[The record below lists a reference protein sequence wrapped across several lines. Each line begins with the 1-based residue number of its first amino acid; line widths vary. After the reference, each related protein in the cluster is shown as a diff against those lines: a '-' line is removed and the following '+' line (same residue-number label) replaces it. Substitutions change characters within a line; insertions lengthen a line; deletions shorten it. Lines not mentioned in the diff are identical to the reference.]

1 MQHHRPSTA
10 EHSEKMDQETQS
22 PDRHAFAKSGQRE
35 FLTPVFPRSCVCARI
50 AAIPLILCAV
60 LSEMFDGSAYVT
72 TYLSYVTPHLYGDS
86 GLMLDS
92 PSRLFLGLDLGGTN
106 VKAGIVDDNGRV
118 ISSCSVPTDAIQ
130 GPDAGVE
137 QIVKAGRNA
146 VAAAN
151 ITLNQVVAV
160 GLATPGTMDIPRG
173 MLLDPP
179 NLPGW
184 INYPIR
190 DRVAAQLQ
198 RPTILQNDANAA
210 AYGEYWAGS
219 AKNVRSLLFYTL
231 GTGLGGGVIVDDHI
245 IEGEHSHGSELGHVI
260 LEMDEGRL
268 CTSGQYG
275 TAEAYVSATALLKRF
290 RDALDNNAVTS
301 VRNRIVDGAEL
312 TPLIIAEEAE
322 RGDHLSAELIMEM
335 ARYLG
340 AAITSAVHVIDPAMV
355 LLGGAM
361 TFGRHETAV
370 GREFLH
376 RVHQEFR
383 ARTFATLA
391 EKIRIE
397 YATLGSD
404 AGFIG
409 AAGCARR
416 ATDLGKL

>member
-1 MQHHRPSTA
+1 MTNP
-10 EHSEKMDQETQS
+10 
-22 PDRHAFAKSGQRE
+22 
-35 FLTPVFPRSCVCARI
+35 
-50 AAIPLILCAV
+50 
-60 LSEMFDGSAYVT
+60 
-72 TYLSYVTPHLYGDS
+72 
-86 GLMLDS
+86 S

-106 VKAGIVDDNGRV
+106 VKAGVVDDNGTV
-118 ISSCSVPTDAIQ
+118 ISSCSVPTDAID
-130 GPDAGVE
+130 GPDAGVDN
-137 QIVKAGRNA
+137 IVAAGRQA
-146 VAAAN
+146 VEAAKIPMEN
-151 ITLNQVVAV
+151 IVAV
-160 GLATPGTMDIPRG
+160 GLATPGTMDIPGG

-184 INYPIR
+184 INFPIR
-190 DRVAAQLQ
+190 DRVAAKLQ

-210 AYGEYWAGS
+210 AYGEYWAGT
-219 AKNVRSLLFYTL
+219 AKNARSLLFYTL

-260 LEMDEGRL
+260 LEMDNGRL

-290 RDALDNNAVTS
+290 REALENGAVTS
-301 VRNRIVDGAEL
+301 VRNQLESGKEL
-312 TPLIIAEEAE
+312 TPRLIAEEAE

-340 AAITSAVHVIDPAMV
+340 ATITSAVHVIDPAMV

-370 GREFLH
+370 GREFLR

-383 ARTFATLA
+383 SRTFATLA
-391 EKIRIE
+391 DKITID
-397 YATLGSD
+397 YASLGGD

-416 ATDLGKL
+416 AVDLGRISSRTA

>member
-1 MQHHRPSTA
+1 MR
-10 EHSEKMDQETQS
+10 
-22 PDRHAFAKSGQRE
+22 
-35 FLTPVFPRSCVCARI
+35 VCKNGVYL
-50 AAIPLILCAV
+50 AIPDFA
-60 LSEMFDGSAYVT
+60 
-72 TYLSYVTPHLYGDS
+72 GDS
-86 GLMLDS
+86 NLMSDPSS

-106 VKAGIVDDNGRV
+106 VKAGIVDDSGDV
-118 ISSCSVPTDAIQ
+118 ISSCSVPTEAIL

-137 QIVKAGRNA
+137 QIVEAGRQA
-146 VAAAN
+146 VADAN
-151 ITLNQVVAV
+151 ISMNQVVAI
-160 GLATPGTMDIPRG
+160 GLATPGTMDIPGG

-190 DRVAAQLQ
+190 DRVAGKLQ

-219 AKNVRSLLFYTL
+219 ARNVRSLLFYTL

-260 LEMDEGRL
+260 LEMDDGRL

-290 RDALDNNAVTS
+290 RDALDNDAVTS
-301 VRNRIVDGAEL
+301 VRNRIESGEEL

-322 RGDHLSAELIMEM
+322 QGDHLSAELIMEM

-340 AAITSAVHVIDPAMV
+340 ATITSAVHVIDPAMV

-361 TFGRHETAV
+361 TFGRQETAV

-383 ARTFATLA
+383 SRTFATLA
-391 EKIRIE
+391 NTISIE
-397 YATLGSD
+397 YASLGGD

-416 ATDLGKL
+416 AVDLGKLRM

>member
-1 MQHHRPSTA
+1 MA
-10 EHSEKMDQETQS
+10 
-22 PDRHAFAKSGQRE
+22 
-35 FLTPVFPRSCVCARI
+35 
-50 AAIPLILCAV
+50 
-60 LSEMFDGSAYVT
+60 
-72 TYLSYVTPHLYGDS
+72 
-86 GLMLDS
+86 DS
-92 PSRLFLGLDLGGTN
+92 PSSSRLFLGLDLGGTN
-106 VKAGIVDDNGRV
+106 VKAGVVDDQGAV
-118 ISSCSVPTDAIQ
+118 ISACSVPTDAIQ

-137 QIVKAGRNA
+137 SIVAAGRQA
-146 VAAAN
+146 VAATG
-151 ITLNQVVAV
+151 IPMDRIVAV
-160 GLATPGTMDIPRG
+160 GLATPGTMDIPNG

-184 INYPIR
+184 TNFPIR
-190 DRVAAQLQ
+190 DRVASQFK

-260 LEMDEGRL
+260 LEMDNGRL

-290 RDALDNNAVTS
+290 RDALDKNAVTS
-301 VRNRIVDGAEL
+301 VQNRMDRGEEL
-312 TPLIIAEEAE
+312 TPLLIAEEAE
-322 RGDHLSAELIMEM
+322 TGDRLSAELIMEM

-340 AAITSAVHVIDPAMV
+340 ATIATGVHVIDPAMV

-361 TFGRHETAV
+361 TFGRNETAT

-376 RVHQEFR
+376 RVRQEFR
-383 ARTFATLA
+383 ARTFTTLA
-391 EKIRIE
+391 ENIRIE
-397 YATLGSD
+397 YAELGGN

-416 ATDLGKL
+416 AVDLGLLKD

>member
-1 MQHHRPSTA
+1 MTETTPS
-10 EHSEKMDQETQS
+10 
-22 PDRHAFAKSGQRE
+22 
-35 FLTPVFPRSCVCARI
+35 V
-50 AAIPLILCAV
+50 
-60 LSEMFDGSAYVT
+60 
-72 TYLSYVTPHLYGDS
+72 
-86 GLMLDS
+86 
-92 PSRLFLGLDLGGTN
+92 FLGLDLGGTN
-106 VKAGIVDDNGRV
+106 VKAGVVDGNGQV
-118 ISSCSVPTDAIQ
+118 ISSCSVPTDAIH
-130 GPDAGVE
+130 GPNVGV
-137 QIVKAGRNA
+137 QNIVKAAYKA

-151 ITLNQVVAV
+151 LSIDEVVAV
-160 GLATPGTMDIPRG
+160 GLATPGTMDIPSG

-184 INYPIR
+184 NNYPIR
-190 DRVAAQLQ
+190 DRVAAELK

-260 LEMDEGRL
+260 LEMNDGRL

-275 TAEAYVSATALLKRF
+275 TAEAYVSATALIKRF
-290 RDALDNNAVTS
+290 RDALDDNSVTS
-301 VRNRIVDGAEL
+301 VRERVAKGEEL
-312 TPLIIAEEAE
+312 TPLLIAEEAE
-322 RGDHLSAELIMEM
+322 HGDHLSAELIMEM

-340 AAITSAVHVIDPAMV
+340 AAITTAVHVIDPAMV

-361 TFGRHETAV
+361 TFGRLETAV

-391 EKIRIE
+391 DRITIE
-397 YATLGSD
+397 YASLGGD

-409 AAGCARR
+409 AAGCARKAVQQGFLQTRR
-416 ATDLGKL
+416 AASQTNPQ

>member
-1 MQHHRPSTA
+1 MA
-10 EHSEKMDQETQS
+10 HSS
-22 PDRHAFAKSGQRE
+22 S
-35 FLTPVFPRSCVCARI
+35 
-50 AAIPLILCAV
+50 
-60 LSEMFDGSAYVT
+60 
-72 TYLSYVTPHLYGDS
+72 
-86 GLMLDS
+86 
-92 PSRLFLGLDLGGTN
+92 SRLFLGLDLGGTN
-106 VKAGIVDDNGRV
+106 VKAGVVDDNGVV
-118 ISSCSVPTDAIQ
+118 IASCSVPTDAIQ
-130 GPDAGVE
+130 GPDVGVE
-137 QIVKAGRNA
+137 SI
-146 VAAAN
+146 VAAGYQAVTAAE
-151 ITLNQVVAV
+151 IPMDRIVAV
-160 GLATPGTMDIPRG
+160 GLATPGTMDIPCG

-184 INYPIR
+184 TNYPIR
-190 DRVAAQLQ
+190 DRVASRLQ

-210 AYGEYWAGS
+210 AYGEYWVGS

-260 LEMDEGRL
+260 LEMDDGRL

-290 RDALDNNAVTS
+290 RDELEKGAVTS
-301 VRNRIVDGAEL
+301 VRSRVDLGEEL
-312 TPLIIAEEAE
+312 TPLLIAEEAE
-322 RGDHLSAELIMEM
+322 HGDHLSAELIMEM

-340 AAITSAVHVIDPAMV
+340 AAITTAVHVIDPAMV

-361 TFGRHETAV
+361 TFGRNDTAV

-376 RVHQEFR
+376 RVRQEFR
-383 ARTFATLA
+383 TRTFATLA

-397 YATLGSD
+397 YADLGGN

-416 ATDLGKL
+416 AVDQRQV